1 MGKKITMK
9 QKPATL
15 FALVGIFIV
24 MIALLTMQANQQVP
38 TEIQPNINNT
48 LEDNGVQL
56 EYGLVFPSLQAE
68 DVALVNILDPVL
80 DSQVSVA
87 QSPEGIWQVIS
98 DSNQPTNQDYANSLA
113 LTLEKI
119 PFIARLSVSNRN
131 QYGAFGLND
140 HDAILVV
147 SAIMRDEILH
157 TFMVGNPVSTDNT
170 TRGFY
175 TVVDDKEEV
184 YIVPTEPI
192 SYLIQYLEAYENTQK
207 LDN

>member
-1 MGKKITMK
+1 MK
-9 QKPATL
+9 RKPVTL
-15 FALVGIFIV
+15 FAFVGIFIV

-38 TEIQPNINNT
+38 IEIQSNINNT
-48 LEDNGVQL
+48 LEDNGIQL
-56 EYGLVFPSLQAE
+56 EYGLVFPNLQAE

-87 QSPEGIWQVIS
+87 QSLEGVWQVIS
-98 DSNQPTNQDYANSLA
+98 DNSQPTNQDYASSLA
-113 LTLEKI
+113 LTLAKM
-119 PFIARLSVSNRN
+119 PYTARLDISNRN
-131 QYGAFGLND
+131 QYETFGLND

-175 TVVDDKEEV
+175 TIVDDREEV
-184 YIVPTEPI
+184 YIVPSEPI
-192 SYLIQYLEAYENTQK
+192 SYLIQYLEAYEITQK